1 MRHGIQIVAS
11 SDDHELEHAEIS
23 ATPDFRETFP
33 PHCMRGTKGAEKIP
47 ETQLQ
52 SPMIIEPDPIPHETL
67 VRRLA
72 SHESDVL
79 LRKHRFDVFSNPN
92 TSTVIEAW
100 DPTEIVLYG
109 VTLDYCVRYALDGLI
124 DLGIPTIHL
133 VLDATKPIVPSA
145 VDALVREV
153 EEAGCADRDH
163 GRRGVRTDRVGARF
177 FVPGPTA
184 VRPAILRD
192 DDAPDDRA
200 SEPGDARAPRAR
212 VRGATTALRHHQSR
226 VRRIR
231 CGDRDDGVGDS
242 VRSAEPRAR
251 RWCAARSASDS
262 RGSPKRA
269 VAA

>member
-1 MRHGIQIVAS
+1 MKHPVIFWDVDTQHDFMDPDGKLYVKGAELIKPKLEQLTTYAHAHRIQIVAS

-52 SPMIIEPDPIPHETL
+52 SPMIIEPEPIPHEAL

-92 TSTVIEAW
+92 TTTVIEAW

-124 DLGIPTIHL
+124 DVGIPTIHL
-133 VLDATKPIVPSA
+133 VLDATKPIVPEA
-145 VDALVREV
+145 VDALVAKWKKQDVRIV
-153 EEAGCADRDH
+153 TTDDVGC
-163 GRRGVRTDRVGARF
+163 GRIV
-177 FVPGPTA
+177 
-184 VRPAILRD
+184 
-192 DDAPDDRA
+192 
-200 SEPGDARAPRAR
+200 
-212 VRGATTALRHHQSR
+212 
-226 VRRIR
+226 
-231 CGDRDDGVGDS
+231 
-242 VRSAEPRAR
+242 
-251 RWCAARSASDS
+251 
-262 RGSPKRA
+262 
-269 VAA
+269 